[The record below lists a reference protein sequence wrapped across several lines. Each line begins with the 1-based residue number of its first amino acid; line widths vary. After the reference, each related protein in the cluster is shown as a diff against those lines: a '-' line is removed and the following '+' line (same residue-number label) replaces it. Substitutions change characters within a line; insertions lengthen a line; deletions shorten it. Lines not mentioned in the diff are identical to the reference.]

1 MTKKFQ
7 FLLTAMCISLWSLS
21 SFAQSPQQELEN
33 IAFAVGKN
41 FGSIKGE
48 KTEGG
53 FASKLNFSTADYT
66 IIETDKAGNAHH
78 LKIAFKS
85 DDASVCQKKLERL
98 NSTIELSLPIVDF
111 EKKQAKNEAFVNSAV
126 TVYEPRNTDTTKFR
140 VEVGV
145 VQTKNGFE
153 GVILYYPL

>member
-1 MTKKFQ
+1 MIKKLQ
-7 FLLTAMCISLWSLS
+7 VLLTALTLTVFSSSLLS
-21 SFAQSPQQELEN
+21 QSPQQELEN

-48 KTEGG
+48 PIKGG
-53 FASKLNFSTADYT
+53 FSSKINFSTADYT

-98 NSTIELSLPIVDF
+98 NSTIELSLPIIDF
-111 EKKQAKNEAFVNSAV
+111 EKKQAKNEAFVNSSV